1 MTQYFRYVF
10 TVDNADSYSSV
21 VFTISTKYG
30 VVVHLNGQQVYTANL
45 PRTGVNHNTA
55 AITEY
60 SEIKQFGSST
70 SFAFGPVKSGSNVIA
85 VEVHRIAEPKDTT
98 IDFDASV
105 LLTADGSY
113 RVLDG
118 VGTTTSEADNLSM
131 VNLMFDNIVG
141 STFTSNAACTAAKPT
156 WTYNNDRQEYISSYS
171 LTTGPSCNQ
180 RHPMTWTLE
189 GSNDGNRWAV
199 LHRVVDKKFLAF
211 RETAT
216 YDFFNDKAYNRFR
229 LNVEACN
236 TDDIGTPAD
245 TCYPGEV
252 RFFQLSEFGLYTKH
266 LVAACPPA
274 NDFSGAVD
282 HGYAYKMCPMYKSGR
297 IQALCTGGQLG
308 TPEDLC
314 VNDPIRSIYYTSPV
328 LNVYKRTAFSFD
340 LTVEGLDYSCY
351 TEPSSLSYG
360 IQFDRKTGRLF
371 GEVSEI
377 FTNYGFTVYCTNPS
391 TLTPV
396 STKVFINSTEKPG
409 LPIWVWIFFAV
420 IAVIIILV
428 LVLCIMN
435 RSKSRKN
442 RGHQNLEKK
451 ISTRTSSKAR
461 ASAKRAGGETAKAVK
476 V

>member
-1 MTQYFRYVF
+1 M
-10 TVDNADSYSSV
+10 
-21 VFTISTKYG
+21 
-30 VVVHLNGQQVYTANL
+30 
-45 PRTGVNHNTA
+45 P
-55 AITEY
+55 E
-60 SEIKQFGSST
+60 
-70 SFAFGPVKSGSNVIA
+70 
-85 VEVHRIAEPKDTT
+85 TT
-98 IDFDASV
+98 IDMIHGEK
-105 LLTADGSY
+105 TAIWY
-113 RVLDG
+113 
-118 VGTTTSEADNLSM
+118 
-131 VNLMFDNIVG
+131 
-141 STFTSNAACTAAKPT
+141 
-156 WTYNNDRQEYISSYS
+156 SSY
-171 LTTGPSCNQ
+171 PSVIKQ
-180 RHPMTWTLE
+180 MKE
-189 GSNDGNRWAV
+189 YV
-199 LHRVVDKKFLAF
+199 Q
-211 RETAT
+211 
-216 YDFFNDKAYNRFR
+216 AYPN
-229 LNVEACN
+229 
-236 TDDIGTPAD
+236 
-245 TCYPGEV
+245 EV
-252 RFFQLSEFGLYTKH
+252 KVFQLSEFGLYTKH

-328 LNVYKRTAFSFD
+328 LNVYTRTAFYFD

-428 LVLCIMN
+428 LVLCIAN
-435 RSKSRKN
+435 RMKSTKSKA
-442 RGHQNLEKK
+442 GHSKLDKK
-451 ISTRTSSKAR
+451 ASSKAKA
-461 ASAKRAGGETAKAVK
+461 ASSRRGADGTAKAVK